1 MIVGVSKALGGRA
14 QVELVLIGVGIWVAL
29 VVVAIAMC
37 RVASRADARAEGLYA
52 SERQAAIAPS
62 EEAARPGI
70 GIRIPA
76 L

>member
-1 MIVGVSKALGGRA
+1 M
-14 QVELVLIGVGIWVAL
+14 ELVLIGVGIWVAL

-37 RVASRADARAEGLYA
+37 RAASRADARADGLYA
-52 SERQAAIAPS
+52 SERRTQT
-62 EEAARPGI
+62 EEAPRPGI